1 MTEPE
6 AKRPSKTLGVNAKGS
21 ALPGVLIRPVK
32 PADISGV
39 IAIDTEVTGIEKADY
54 WQELFGHY
62 GSKRHQRFF
71 LVAEVGGAIYG
82 FIIGEVRDW
91 EFGAP
96 SCGWIFGMGVSST
109 NRLHGI
115 GSALLGALFECFKRA
130 GVEKVRTIA
139 GRNNSLML
147 SFFRSQGM
155 MAAPVVPLECDL
167 P

>member
-6 AKRPSKTLGVNAKGS
+6 AKRPSKIPGANAKGFAVS
-21 ALPGVLIRPVK
+21 DVLIRPVK
-32 PADISGV
+32 PADIGGV
-39 IAIDTEVTGIEKADY
+39 IAIDTEATGIESAEY
-54 WQELFGHY
+54 WHELLGHY
-62 GSKRHQRFF
+62 GSKRQQRFF
-71 LVAEVGGAIYG
+71 LVAEVGGVING
-82 FIIGEVRDW
+82 FIIGEVRNW
-91 EFGAP
+91 EFGAR
-96 SCGWIFGMGVSST
+96 SCGWIFGMGVSSN

-115 GSALLGALFECFKRA
+115 GSELLRALFECFKRA

-155 MAAPVVPLECDL
+155 MAAPVIPLECDL